1 MNTSLSNAQIM
12 DMEQRKRAQLINS
25 ISGFRSVALIGTI
38 DTQGQTNLAIF
49 SSIVHIG
56 SNPPLL
62 SFIMRPDSVERHT
75 LTNIMDTGFYTINHI
90 NSSMYEKAHQTS
102 ARYPKSVSEFDAAQ
116 LTPVFKNDFVAP
128 FVAESQIQIGM
139 EFRERIEININQ
151 TSMIIGEIKFVHYP
165 TSCLLEDGFIDI
177 EKAGTI
183 TSTGLDS
190 YHTTQVLKR
199 LEYAKP

>member
-1 MNTSLSNAQIM
+1 MNTTLSNAQIM

-25 ISGFRSVALIGTI
+25 ISGFRSVALIGTT
-38 DTQGQTNLAIF
+38 DTKGQTNLAIF

-75 LTNIMDTGFYTINHI
+75 LTNILETGFYTINHI
-90 NSSMYEKAHQTS
+90 NAGIYEKAHQTS
-102 ARYPKSVSEFDAAQ
+102 ARYPKNVSEFDATG
-116 LTPVFKNDFVAP
+116 LTPAFKNDFVAP
-128 FVAESQIQIGM
+128 FVAESHIQIGM
-139 EFRERIEININQ
+139 EFKERINISINQ

-165 TSCLLEDGFIDI
+165 TNCLLDDGFVDI

-183 TSTGLDS
+183 TSSGVDS
-190 YHTTQVLKR
+190 YHTTQLLQK

>member
-1 MNTSLSNAQIM
+1 ME
-12 DMEQRKRAQLINS
+12 MEQRKRAQFINS
-25 ISGFRSVALIGTI
+25 ISGFRSVALIGTR
-38 DTQGQTNLAIF
+38 DTKGQTNLAIF

-75 LTNIMDTGFYTINHI
+75 LTNIMETGFYTINHI
-90 NSSMYEKAHQTS
+90 NADMYEKAHQTS
-102 ARYPKSVSEFDAAQ
+102 ARYPKNVSEFDAAQ
-116 LTPVFKNDFVAP
+116 LTPAFKNDFVAP
-128 FVAESQIQIGM
+128 FVAESNIQIGM
-139 EFRERIEININQ
+139 EFKERINININQ

-165 TSCLLEDGFIDI
+165 TNCLLDDGFMDI

-183 TSTGLDS
+183 TSSGVDS
-190 YHTTQVLKR
+190 YHTTQLLQK

>member
-1 MNTSLSNAQIM
+1 MNTTLSNAQIM

-38 DTQGQTNLAIF
+38 DRQGQTNLAIF

>member
-1 MNTSLSNAQIM
+1 MNTTLSNAQIM

-49 SSIVHIG
+49 SSIVHLG

-62 SFIMRPDSVERHT
+62 GFIMRPDSVERHT

-90 NSSMYEKAHQTS
+90 HQKMYEQAHQTS
-102 ARYPKSVSEFDAAQ
+102 ARYPKTMSEFDATQ
-116 LTPVFKNDFVAP
+116 LTPLLKEGFIAP
-128 FVAESQIQIGM
+128 FVAESHIQLGM
-139 EFRERIEININQ
+139 EFKERIPISINQ
-151 TSMIIGEIKFVHYP
+151 TSMIIGEIKWIHFPDH
-165 TSCLLEDGFIDI
+165 CLSEDGFLDI
-177 EKAGTI
+177 EKAGSI
-183 TSTGLDS
+183 TSTGQDS
-190 YHTTQVLKR
+190 YHTTQLLQR

>member
-1 MNTSLSNAQIM
+1 MNTTLSNAQIM

-38 DTQGQTNLAIF
+38 HTEGQTNLAIF
-49 SSIVHIG
+49 NSIVHIG

-62 SFIMRPDSVERHT
+62 GFIMRPDSVERHT
-75 LTNIMDTGFYTINHI
+75 LSNIMETGCYTINHI

-102 ARYPKSVSEFDAAQ
+102 ARYPKNVSEFDAAQ
-116 LTPVFKNDFVAP
+116 LTPQFKDGFMAP
-128 FVAESQIQIGM
+128 FVKESHIQIGM
-139 EFRERIEININQ
+139 EFKERIEISINQ

-165 TSCLLEDGFIDI
+165 ANCLLEDGFIDI

-183 TSTGLDS
+183 TSAGLDS
-190 YHTTQVLKR
+190 YHTTQLLQR
-199 LEYAKP
+199 LQYAKP

>member
-1 MNTSLSNAQIM
+1 MNTTLDLLQIM
-12 DMEQRKRAQLINS
+12 EMEQRQRAQFINS

-38 DTQGQTNLAIF
+38 DTNGQTNLAIF

-75 LTNIMDTGFYTINHI
+75 LTNIMETGFYTINHI
-90 NSSMYEKAHQTS
+90 NAGIYEKAHQTS
-102 ARYPKSVSEFDAAQ
+102 ARYPKNVSEFEATG

-128 FVAESQIQIGM
+128 FVAESNIQIGM
-139 EFRERIEININQ
+139 EFKERINISINQ

-165 TSCLLEDGFIDI
+165 DNCLLDDGFVDI

-183 TSTGLDS
+183 TSSGVDS
-190 YHTTQVLKR
+190 YHTTQLLQK

>member
-1 MNTSLSNAQIM
+1 MNTTLDLVQLM
-12 DMEQRKRAQLINS
+12 EMEQRKRAQFINS
-25 ISGFRSVALIGTI
+25 ISGFRSVALIGTR
-38 DTQGQTNLAIF
+38 DTKGQTNLAIF

-75 LTNIMDTGFYTINHI
+75 LTNIMETGFYTINHI
-90 NSSMYEKAHQTS
+90 NADMYEKAHQTS
-102 ARYPKSVSEFDAAQ
+102 ARYPKNVSEFEATG
-116 LTPVFKNDFVAP
+116 LTPLFKNDFVAP
-128 FVAESQIQIGM
+128 FVAESHIQIGM
-139 EFRERIEININQ
+139 EFKERLDISINQ

-165 TSCLLEDGFIDI
+165 TNCLLDDGFIDI
-177 EKAGTI
+177 EKAGSI
-183 TSTGLDS
+183 TSAGLDS

>member
-1 MNTSLSNAQIM
+1 MNTTLSNAQIM

-49 SSIVHIG
+49 SSIVHLG

-62 SFIMRPDSVERHT
+62 GFIMRPDSVERHT

-90 NSSMYEKAHQTS
+90 HQKIYEQAHQTS
-102 ARYPKSVSEFDAAQ
+102 ARYPKTMSEFDATQ
-116 LTPVFKNDFVAP
+116 LTPLFKEGFIAP
-128 FVAESQIQIGM
+128 FVAESHIQLGM
-139 EFRERIEININQ
+139 EFKERIPISINQ
-151 TSMIIGEIKFVHYP
+151 TSMIIGEIKWIHFPDH
-165 TSCLLEDGFIDI
+165 CLSEDGFLDI
-177 EKAGTI
+177 EKAGSI
-183 TSTGLDS
+183 TSTGQDS
-190 YHTTQVLKR
+190 YHTTQLLQR

>member
-1 MNTSLSNAQIM
+1 MNTTLNFVQLM
-12 DMEQRKRAQLINS
+12 DMEQRKRAQFINS
-25 ISGFRSVALIGTI
+25 ISGFRSVALIGTT
-38 DTQGQTNLAIF
+38 DTKEQTNLAIF

-90 NSSMYEKAHQTS
+90 NADMYEKAHQTS

-139 EFRERIEININQ
+139 EFRERIEISINQ

-165 TSCLLEDGFIDI
+165 ANCLLEDGFIDI

>member
-1 MNTSLSNAQIM
+1 MNTTLSNAQIM

-49 SSIVHIG
+49 SSIVHLG

-75 LTNIMDTGFYTINHI
+75 LTNILDTGFYTINHI
-90 NSSMYEKAHQTS
+90 NDDMYEKAHQTS
-102 ARYPKSVSEFDAAQ
+102 ARYPKNVSEFDAAQ
-116 LTPVFKNDFVAP
+116 LTPQFKDGFMAP
-128 FVAESQIQIGM
+128 FVKESHIQIGM
-139 EFRERIEININQ
+139 EFKERIEISINQ

-165 TSCLLEDGFIDI
+165 ANCLLEDGFIDI

-183 TSTGLDS
+183 TSAGLDS
-190 YHTTQVLKR
+190 YHTTQLLQR
-199 LEYAKP
+199 LQYAKP

>member
-1 MNTSLSNAQIM
+1 MNTTLSNAQIM

-25 ISGFRSVALIGTI
+25 ISGFRSVALIGTT
-38 DTQGQTNLAIF
+38 DTKGQTNLAIF
-49 SSIVHIG
+49 SSIIHIG

-75 LTNIMDTGFYTINHI
+75 LTNILETGFYTINHI
-90 NSSMYEKAHQTS
+90 NAGIYEKAHQTS
-102 ARYPKSVSEFDAAQ
+102 ARYPKNVSELDATG
-116 LTPVFKNDFVAP
+116 LTPAFKNDFVAP
-128 FVAESQIQIGM
+128 FVAESHIQIGM
-139 EFRERIEININQ
+139 EFKERINISINQ

-165 TSCLLEDGFIDI
+165 TNCLLDDGFVDI

-183 TSTGLDS
+183 TSSGVDS
-190 YHTTQVLKR
+190 YHTTQLLQK

>member
-1 MNTSLSNAQIM
+1 MNTTLSNAQIM

-49 SSIVHIG
+49 SSIVHLG

-62 SFIMRPDSVERHT
+62 GFIMRPDSVERHT

-90 NSSMYEKAHQTS
+90 HQKMYEQAHQTS
-102 ARYPKSVSEFDAAQ
+102 ARYPKTMSEFDATK
-116 LTPVFKNDFVAP
+116 LTPLIKEGFIAP
-128 FVAESQIQIGM
+128 FVAESYIQLGM
-139 EFRERIEININQ
+139 EFKERIPISINQ
-151 TSMIIGEIKFVHYP
+151 TSMIIGEIKWIHFPDH
-165 TSCLLEDGFIDI
+165 CLSEDGFLDI
-177 EKAGTI
+177 EKAGSI
-183 TSTGLDS
+183 TSTGQDS
-190 YHTTQVLKR
+190 YHTTQLLQR

>member
-1 MNTSLSNAQIM
+1 MNTTLDLVQLM
-12 DMEQRKRAQLINS
+12 EMEQRKRAQFINS
-25 ISGFRSVALIGTI
+25 ISGFRSVALIGTT
-38 DTQGQTNLAIF
+38 DTNGQTNLAIF

-75 LTNIMDTGFYTINHI
+75 LTNILETGFYTINHI
-90 NSSMYEKAHQTS
+90 NAGIYEKAHQTS
-102 ARYPKSVSEFDAAQ
+102 ARYPKNVSEFEATG
-116 LTPVFKNDFVAP
+116 LTPLFKNDFVAP
-128 FVAESQIQIGM
+128 FVAESHIQIGM
-139 EFRERIEININQ
+139 EFKERLDISINQ

-165 TSCLLEDGFIDI
+165 TNCLLDDGFIDI
-177 EKAGTI
+177 EKAGSI
-183 TSTGLDS
+183 TSAGLDS

>member
-1 MNTSLSNAQIM
+1 MNTTLNFVQLM
-12 DMEQRKRAQLINS
+12 DMEQRKRAQFINS
-25 ISGFRSVALIGTI
+25 ISGFRSVALIGTT
-38 DTQGQTNLAIF
+38 DTKGQTNLAIF

-75 LTNIMDTGFYTINHI
+75 LTNILDTGFYTINHI
-90 NSSMYEKAHQTS
+90 NADMYEKAHQTS

-165 TSCLLEDGFIDI
+165 TNCLLEDGFIDI

>member
-1 MNTSLSNAQIM
+1 M

-25 ISGFRSVALIGTI
+25 ISGFRSVALIGSI

-49 SSIVHIG
+49 SSIVHLG

-90 NSSMYEKAHQTS
+90 HQNMYEKAHQTS
-102 ARYPKSVSEFDAAQ
+102 ARYPKNVSEFDAAQ
-116 LTPVFKNDFVAP
+116 LTPQFKDGFMAP
-128 FVAESQIQIGM
+128 FVKESHIQIGM
-139 EFRERIEININQ
+139 EFKERIDISINQ
-151 TSMIIGEIKFVHYP
+151 TSMIIGEIKWVHYP
-165 TSCLLEDGFIDI
+165 YHCLSEDGFLDI

-183 TSTGLDS
+183 TSAGLDS
-190 YHTTQVLKR
+190 YHTTQLLQR
-199 LEYAKP
+199 LQYAKP

>member
-1 MNTSLSNAQIM
+1 MNTTLDLVQLM
-12 DMEQRKRAQLINS
+12 EMEQRKRAQFINS

-38 DTQGQTNLAIF
+38 DTNGQTNLAIF

-75 LTNIMDTGFYTINHI
+75 LTNIMETGFYTINHI
-90 NSSMYEKAHQTS
+90 NAGIYEKAHQTS
-102 ARYPKSVSEFDAAQ
+102 ARYPKNVSEFDAAQ

-128 FVAESQIQIGM
+128 FVAESHIQIGM
-139 EFRERIEININQ
+139 EFKERIKISINQ
-151 TSMIIGEIKFVHYP
+151 TSMIIGEIKFVNYP
-165 TSCLLEDGFIDI
+165 DNCLLDDGFVDI

-183 TSTGLDS
+183 TSSGVDS
-190 YHTTQVLKR
+190 YHTTQLLQK

>member
-1 MNTSLSNAQIM
+1 MNTTLSNAQIM

-49 SSIVHIG
+49 SSIVHLG

-90 NSSMYEKAHQTS
+90 NSSIYEKAHQTS
-102 ARYPKSVSEFDAAQ
+102 ARYPKNVSEFDAAQ
-116 LTPVFKNDFVAP
+116 LTPQFKDGFMAP
-128 FVAESQIQIGM
+128 FVKESHIQIGM
-139 EFRERIEININQ
+139 EFKERIEISINQ

-165 TSCLLEDGFIDI
+165 ANCLLEDGFIDI

-183 TSTGLDS
+183 TSAGLDS
-190 YHTTQVLKR
+190 YHTTQLLQR
-199 LEYAKP
+199 LQYAKP

>member
-1 MNTSLSNAQIM
+1 MNITLSNAQIM

-49 SSIVHIG
+49 SSIVHLG

-62 SFIMRPDSVERHT
+62 GFIMRPDSVERHT

-90 NSSMYEKAHQTS
+90 HQKMYEQAHQTS
-102 ARYPKSVSEFDAAQ
+102 ARYPKTMSEFDATQ
-116 LTPVFKNDFVAP
+116 LTPLFKEGFIAP
-128 FVAESQIQIGM
+128 FVAESHIQLGM
-139 EFRERIEININQ
+139 EFKERIPISINQ
-151 TSMIIGEIKFVHYP
+151 TSMIIGEIKWIHFPDH
-165 TSCLLEDGFIDI
+165 CLSEDGFLDI
-177 EKAGTI
+177 EKAGSI
-183 TSTGLDS
+183 TSTGQDS
-190 YHTTQVLKR
+190 YHTTQLLQR

>member
-1 MNTSLSNAQIM
+1 MNTTLSNAQIM

-25 ISGFRSVALIGTI
+25 ISGFRSVALIGTT
-38 DTQGQTNLAIF
+38 DTKGQTNLAIF
-49 SSIVHIG
+49 SSIIHIG

-75 LTNIMDTGFYTINHI
+75 ITNILETGFYTINHI
-90 NSSMYEKAHQTS
+90 NAGIYEKAHQTS
-102 ARYPKSVSEFDAAQ
+102 ARYPKNVSEFDATG
-116 LTPVFKNDFVAP
+116 LTPAFKNDFVAP
-128 FVAESQIQIGM
+128 FVAESHIQIGM
-139 EFRERIEININQ
+139 EFKERINISINQ

-165 TSCLLEDGFIDI
+165 DNCLLDDGFVDI

-183 TSTGLDS
+183 TSSGVDS
-190 YHTTQVLKR
+190 YHTTQLLQK

>member
-62 SFIMRPDSVERHT
+62 GFILRPDSVERHT
-75 LTNIMDTGFYTINHI
+75 LSNIMETGYYTINHI
-90 NSSMYEKAHQTS
+90 HQNMYEQAHQTS
-102 ARYPKSVSEFDAAQ
+102 ARYPKNVSEFDATK
-116 LTPVFKNDFVAP
+116 LTPLFKDGFVAP
-128 FVAESQIQIGM
+128 FVNESHIQIGM
-139 EFRERIEININQ
+139 EFKERIPISINQ
-151 TSMIIGEIKFVHYP
+151 TSMIIGEIKWIHYP
-165 TSCLLEDGFIDI
+165 DHCLSEDGFLDI
-177 EKAGTI
+177 EKAGSI
-183 TSTGLDS
+183 TSTGQDS
-190 YHTTQVLKR
+190 YHATQLLQR

>member
-1 MNTSLSNAQIM
+1 MNTTLDLAQIM
-12 DMEQRKRAQLINS
+12 EMEQRQRAHLINS
-25 ISGFRSVALIGTI
+25 IGGFKSVALIGST
-38 DTQGQTNLAIF
+38 DTKGQTNLAIF

-75 LTNIMDTGFYTINHI
+75 LANILDTRFYTINHI
-90 NSSMYEKAHQTS
+90 NADMYEKAHQTS
-102 ARYPKSVSEFDAAQ
+102 ARYPKNVSEFEATGLKPA
-116 LTPVFKNDFVAP
+116 FKDDFVAP
-128 FVAESQIQIGM
+128 FVAESHIQIGM
-139 EFRERIEININQ
+139 EFKERIEISINQ
-151 TSMIIGEIKFVHYP
+151 TIMIIGEIKAIHFP
-165 TSCLLEDGFIDI
+165 SDCLLDDGFMNI

-183 TSTGLDS
+183 SVSGLDS